1 MKKEASLHNAVAR
14 YIAMQYPTAIFNTD
28 LSGIRLT
35 MGQSMQIKKLRS
47 SNSFPDVI
55 IYQGR
60 GYSQWSALFIE
71 LKERGRKLVRRD
83 GYLVADQRIRDQND
97 MLHRLEDLGYCAR
110 FGHGFDQTQE
120 LIDWYM
126 DNSDEAEVAPCP
138 VREYFEP
145 PAEVPNPKLP
155 LN

>member
-14 YIAMQYPTAIFNTD
+14 YIAMQYPRCIFNTD

-47 SNSFPDVI
+47 SNSFPDVV
-55 IYQGR
+55 IYQPMGEFH
-60 GYSQWSALFIE
+60 GLFIE
-71 LKERGRKLVRRD
+71 LKERGRKMVRKD
-83 GYLVADQRIRDQND
+83 GYLVADQGIRDQNK
-97 MLHRLEDLGYCAR
+97 MLHRLEELGYCAR

-126 DNSDEAEVAPCP
+126 KFYNDLSIDPECP
-138 VREYFEP
+138 VPTYKEP
-145 PAEVPNPKLP
+145 PPEVPNPKLP
-155 LN
+155 LK